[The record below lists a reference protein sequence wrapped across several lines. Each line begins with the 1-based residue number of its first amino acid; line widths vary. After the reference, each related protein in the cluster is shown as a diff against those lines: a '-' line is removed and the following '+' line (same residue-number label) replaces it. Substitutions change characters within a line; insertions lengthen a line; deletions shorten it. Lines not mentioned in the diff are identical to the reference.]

1 MQKFEDSKSI
11 KFTKNLMKTKKPK
24 FRMNFKQINQFS

>member
-11 KFTKNLMKTKKPK
+11 KFIKNLMKIEKPK